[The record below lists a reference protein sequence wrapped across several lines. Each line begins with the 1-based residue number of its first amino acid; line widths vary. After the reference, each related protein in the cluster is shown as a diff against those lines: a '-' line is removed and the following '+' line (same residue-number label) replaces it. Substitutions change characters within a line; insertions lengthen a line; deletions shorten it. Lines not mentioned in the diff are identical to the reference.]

1 MVDLELEPDSEVDKQ
16 YERYTS
22 SLKMNS
28 LAMVFMLGSLLA
40 SVNFASAAAMNAV
53 HQLAVFALAANIPAI
68 VTGRMSYVDI
78 AWPWGLCVIGL
89 LPLIS
94 PPPASS
100 PRTYL
105 VMAAYL
111 LAGFRMALGKLL
123 DSFLT
128 SSLPG

>member
-53 HQLAVFALAANIPAI
+53 LQLAAFALAANIPAI

-78 AWPWGLCVIGL
+78 AWPCGLVIIGIG
-89 LPLIS
+89 PLIQGEPVITGLDKS
-94 PPPASS
+94 Q
-100 PRTYL
+100 
-105 VMAAYL
+105 
-111 LAGFRMALGKLL
+111 KLL
-123 DSFLT
+123 N
-128 SSLPG
+128 

>member
-53 HQLAVFALAANIPAI
+53 LQLAAFALAANIPAI

-78 AWPWGLCVIGL
+78 AWPCGLVIIGIG
-89 LPLIS
+89 PLIQGETVTNHR
-94 PPPASS
+94 A
-100 PRTYL
+100 
-105 VMAAYL
+105 
-111 LAGFRMALGKLL
+111 
-123 DSFLT
+123 
-128 SSLPG
+128 